1 MSFYKEGDFSFI
13 VHDHLKKA
21 FEHDYKMIIECNLK
35 NYLLNEIL
43 NDNQNHD
50 LFLINISRYNWY
62 PFHNKMSLYMSL
74 KTMQEILL
82 IGWDR
87 YVELRN

>member
-13 VHDHLKKA
+13 IDDYYKKA
-21 FEHDYKMIIECNLK
+21 FEHDYKIIIENKLQ
-35 NYLLNEIL
+35 NYLINEIF
-43 NDNQNHD
+43 NQNHD
-50 LFLINISRYNWY
+50 IYLFNIYKYNWY
-62 PFHNKMSLYMSL
+62 PFHNNMSLLISL
-74 KTMQEILL
+74 ETIRNILL